1 MLHECCVLK
10 YNSLLTSKVIS
21 WSFGTAFCTLA
32 ICRNKACS
40 LSPLIAHSLFLLISI
55 FVPLALGYCFWLCF
69 VLLSRNKARRKNS
82 VGLIEIID
90 RYTQQNMQHRVHRPK
105 IKMAPFPV
113 KTAQCDA
120 SRSQSY
126 SDNLT
131 SQKYFAPHAK
141 LHCFPWTESR
151 LTSSWVNPAL
161 KSFRA
166 AMPGDAW
173 HHHRTPH
180 RHLLHLST
188 GSVYRY
194 PARFHCETACFLTAR
209 QFSSRSLIRAD
220 LAPCRGHCIAR
231 VT

>member
-1 MLHECCVLK
+1 M
-10 YNSLLTSKVIS
+10 I
-21 WSFGTAFCTLA
+21 G
-32 ICRNKACS
+32 
-40 LSPLIAHSLFLLISI
+40 
-55 FVPLALGYCFWLCF
+55 
-69 VLLSRNKARRKNS
+69 
-82 VGLIEIID
+82 IID
-90 RYTQQNMQHRVHRPK
+90 IYKQQNIQYPVHRPK
-105 IKMAPFPV
+105 IKIKMAPFSC
-113 KTAQCDA
+113 TLRGT

-126 SDNLT
+126 PDNLT
-131 SQKYFAPHAK
+131 SLNYFAPRAK
-141 LHCFPWTESR
+141 LRYFLWTENH
-151 LTSSWVNPAL
+151 LTNSWVNPAL

-173 HHHRTPH
+173 HHHRTSH